1 MEADDAVIFAPS
13 AKGLQQLLDICS
25 KFALSHNVVFN
36 VVKSQCLIVSSR
48 SDFIRRPTFQLS
60 GASLPYTE
68 CYKYLGHMINSALS
82 DDQDIMKQTRSL
94 YARANVI
101 IRKFSHASLN
111 TKLMLFR
118 AYCSPIYGCQLWSTM
133 FQYSYSK
140 LRVAYNDAFRQ
151 LLHEPRWCSASRLFV
166 FHNVSSFSAII
177 RKLVYSLLCSLR
189 DSNNLLVCA
198 MFHSDIC
205 LQSSLFE
212 RWHKLL
218 PVHVF

>member
-1 MEADDAVIFAPS
+1 MIVNHLLFADAVIFAPS

-48 SDFIRRPTFQLS
+48 SDFIRHPTFQLS

-133 FQYSYSK
+133 SQYSYSK
-140 LRVAYNDAFRQ
+140 LRNKITY
-151 LLHEPRWCSASRLFV
+151 
-166 FHNVSSFSAII
+166 
-177 RKLVYSLLCSLR
+177 
-189 DSNNLLVCA
+189 
-198 MFHSDIC
+198 
-205 LQSSLFE
+205 
-212 RWHKLL
+212 
-218 PVHVF
+218 